1 MIPTVLRPGH
11 IYLHEK
17 EGWPLYFKKELKKH
31 PLIESIFDLVLPPKS
46 TKLEVLGHVAIK
58 AVLGDLND

>member
-1 MIPTVLRPGH
+1 
-11 IYLHEK
+11 LHDK

-31 PLIESIFDLVLPPKS
+31 PFIESIFDLVLPPKS